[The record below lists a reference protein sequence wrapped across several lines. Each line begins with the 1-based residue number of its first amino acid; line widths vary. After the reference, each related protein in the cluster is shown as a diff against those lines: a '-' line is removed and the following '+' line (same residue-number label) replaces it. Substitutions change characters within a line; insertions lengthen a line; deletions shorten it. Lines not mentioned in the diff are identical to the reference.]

1 MNPNFPWNSKA
12 DRKPGVTPHTRSCK
26 PSFDM
31 ARETLLVGV
40 SNGQRR
46 WGPKK
51 GVAEPNETRIHCA
64 LREFRE
70 EVSSESHIWDLEPL
84 VAHNLGNLSWVD
96 VGTKPNSLFE
106 VGPDELM
113 PVFLRHWKPI
123 SSELFIAAWKTAEEI
138 RHIVNPL
145 SGGAVIT
152 HKEIIRELDRRG
164 RP

>member
-1 MNPNFPWNSKA
+1 
-12 DRKPGVTPHTRSCK
+12 
-26 PSFDM
+26 M

-96 VGTKPNSLFE
+96 VGTKPNSLFAIE

-113 PVFLRHWKPI
+113 PVTLSHWKPI
-123 SSELFIAAWKTAEEI
+123 TSELFIAAWKTAEEI

-145 SGGAVIT
+145 SGGAVIK
-152 HKEIIRELDRRG
+152 HQEIIRELDRRG

>member
-1 MNPNFPWNSKA
+1 
-12 DRKPGVTPHTRSCK
+12 
-26 PSFDM
+26 
-31 ARETLLVGV
+31 
-40 SNGQRR
+40 
-46 WGPKK
+46 
-51 GVAEPNETRIHCA
+51 
-64 LREFRE
+64 
-70 EVSSESHIWDLEPL
+70 VSSESHIWDLEPL
-84 VAHNLGNLSWVD
+84 VAHILGNLSWVD